1 MQNSYTLA
9 QMEAAINYWRAR
21 SPSQGEEMRLCAQ
34 ASALAEPY
42 ALMIFNTQPTI
53 ELSALPPAAQQALA
67 DWHQAL
73 ERA

>member
-9 QMEAAINYWRAR
+9 QMEAAINYWRAHT
-21 SPSQGEEMRLCAQ
+21 PSQGEEMRLCAQ

-42 ALMIFNTQPTI
+42 ALMIFNAQPTI
-53 ELSALPPAAQQALA
+53 ELSALPSAAQQALA